1 MATQRDDRTEHL
13 TEQLAELHDALHR
26 ATRRA
31 ELAEHDLDQL
41 NDRRLAGSNVLNLFL
56 IRLLHPSHF

>member
-13 TEQLAELHDALHR
+13 TEQLAQLQDALHR

-31 ELAEHDLDQL
+31 EFAEHNLDQL
-41 NDRRLAGSNVLNLFL
+41 NHRRLAGLNRSKPISDSIVAPKPF
-56 IRLLHPSHF
+56 